1 MIEDLFLNELKGD
14 FNYIRKWSNSMER
27 KIEPLFED
35 LNRMAKILNAIQNH
49 SDCTEELFTMIEE
62 MKDYV
67 E

>member
-1 MIEDLFLNELKGD
+1 MRDMFLEEVKED
-14 FNYIRKWSNSMER
+14 FNYMRKRTERIER
-27 KIEPLFED
+27 KLEPLFRD